1 MLLLTSSM
9 AMAQKLF
16 LGSPNGRLE
25 VMIEMNGGVATYTV
39 YYDGFQVIQPSQLGF
54 EADFGDFTKD
64 LSFKEKIG
72 ADTLNLV
79 PLGVSDQTVN
89 LKYKK
94 LKHSKYSTC
103 KQFYK
108 VPFKNSKGQE
118 MSVVFFGEKQQH
130 CFPLR
135 DTPSRRES
143 QVWRYPSRGVVVQI
157 S

>member
-1 MLLLTSSM
+1 MRKKLFLMLLLTSSM

-103 KQFYK
+103 KQF
-108 VPFKNSKGQE
+108 
-118 MSVVFFGEKQQH
+118 
-130 CFPLR
+130 
-135 DTPSRRES
+135 T
-143 QVWRYPSRGVVVQI
+143 RYPVQARI
-157 S
+157 PSVALSVARCRRSNFLKEPTRSFVRRSAR

>member
-103 KQFYK
+103 KQLA
-108 VPFKNSKGQE
+108 V
-118 MSVVFFGEKQQH
+118 
-130 CFPLR
+130 L
-135 DTPSRRES
+135 
-143 QVWRYPSRGVVVQI
+143 
-157 S
+157 